1 MENYIPFN
9 CCWASQFEEFQIKTT
24 YGSVYFFVGIACILC
39 SFSVNMWTVLC
50 LVVLANK
57 KLWQCVH
64 CAHSIAT
71 GPVATLYKFL
81 IGIKYHAKASR
92 MCEFRFRM
100 TCFLSVLFNISIECL
115 IAYWRLYQHDFEYLR
130 EKQKYLK
137 IIYCSLASKFIEL
150 T

>member
-9 CCWASQFEEFQIKTT
+9 CCWASQFEEFQMKTT
-24 YGSVYFFVGIACILC
+24 YGSVLFFVGIACILC

-64 CAHSIAT
+64 CASSHIVQVFNWDKIPCKSFSNVRISFSHD
-71 GPVATLYKFL
+71 LF
-81 IGIKYHAKASR
+81 
-92 MCEFRFRM
+92 
-100 TCFLSVLFNISIECL
+100 SVLFNISIECL
-115 IAYWRLYQHDFEYLR
+115 IAYWRLYQHDFEYLP